1 MTGGVEIREK
11 ISEATLGCIP
21 GRRINKDPKYEIFI
35 SILFRKN
42 IFKVFRRVTEDVV
55 VLSHILS

>member
-11 ISEATLGCIP
+11 ISEATLGGIP
-21 GRRINKDPKYEIFI
+21 GRRINKIQNMKYLYPFFLE
-35 SILFRKN
+35 KN
-42 IFKVFRRVTEDVV
+42 IFKVFRRVTEEVV